1 MSNNISLSSR
11 IKELRTSMG
20 LTQKEFAELINV
32 STVSVSSY
40 ETEAKTPSL
49 DMVISISRKC
59 NVSIDW
65 LCGLSDK
72 KNLNDECCTY
82 YDAIN
87 FLVKLCSTKYEET
100 KANLLTPNISKD
112 NLIEYEYINFATTCD
127 DVIVPFFKNW
137 KKMYNLLEEKVINSD
152 IYNQWLEGEL
162 SKYKD
167 HAIDGIPF

>member
-65 LCGLSDK
+65 LCGLSDIK
-72 KNLNDECCTY
+72 SNLETITTYPDLFRLFIKILETRYFEFDNVPIIDEIDSDKSSVVLTLHDDPNIQQFFTEWCRVFELHCNNTIDDELY
-82 YDAIN
+82 RLWIEKE
-87 FLVKLCSTKYEET
+87 LVKFENHK
-100 KANLLTPNISKD
+100 
-112 NLIEYEYINFATTCD
+112 ING
-127 DVIVPFFKNW
+127 VPF
-137 KKMYNLLEEKVINSD
+137 
-152 IYNQWLEGEL
+152 
-162 SKYKD
+162 
-167 HAIDGIPF
+167 